1 MELGLPSA
9 NWALTFV
16 LSTVVAV
23 AVCRTEVSRHSLGR
37 WSGARAALHP
47 GPLTTKRE
55 RGRRII
61 ATNLELSLLPLLQTK
76 MHTLAFIPLL
86 ESALLF

>member
-23 AVCRTEVSRHSLGR
+23 AVCRTEVSRHPLGR

-47 GPLTTKRE
+47 GPLTTKKE

-61 ATNLELSLLPLLQTK
+61 ATNLEISLLQTK
-76 MHTLAFIPLL
+76 MHKLAFISLL

>member
-23 AVCRTEVSRHSLGR
+23 AVCRTEVSRHPLGR

-61 ATNLELSLLPLLQTK
+61 ATNLEISLLQTK
-76 MHTLAFIPLL
+76 MHTLAFISLL

>member
-23 AVCRTEVSRHSLGR
+23 AVCRTEVSRHPLGR

-61 ATNLELSLLPLLQTK
+61 ATNLEISLLQTK
-76 MHTLAFIPLL
+76 MHKLAFISLL
-86 ESALLF
+86 ESALFF

>member
-23 AVCRTEVSRHSLGR
+23 AVCRTEVSRHPLGR

-61 ATNLELSLLPLLQTK
+61 ATNLEISLLQTK
-76 MHTLAFIPLL
+76 MHKLAFISLL

>member
-23 AVCRTEVSRHSLGR
+23 AVCRTEVSRHPLGR
-37 WSGARAALHP
+37 WSRARAALHP

-61 ATNLELSLLPLLQTK
+61 ATNLEISLLQTK
-76 MHTLAFIPLL
+76 MHKLAFISLL
-86 ESALLF
+86 ESVLLF

>member
-23 AVCRTEVSRHSLGR
+23 AVCRTEVSRHPLGR

-61 ATNLELSLLPLLQTK
+61 ATNLEISLLQTK
-76 MHTLAFIPLL
+76 IHKLAFISLL

>member
-23 AVCRTEVSRHSLGR
+23 AVCRTEVSRHPLGR

-61 ATNLELSLLPLLQTK
+61 ATNLEISLLQTK
-76 MHTLAFIPLL
+76 MHKLAFISLL
-86 ESALLF
+86 ESVLLF